1 MSDDV
6 RTAGGDT
13 ETTETSERPVADELP
28 IADSVSSLTLS
39 YVFVGAIVG
48 VVVSAVIGLD
58 FFPPDLVVDPNL
70 QHDQDIERQEARVEE
85 LKQELSKMTQKR
97 DKAVAKLSR
106 LSHGGPSTSDN
117 ARKSAEGQA
126 FAESKL
132 RGRDEVLELL
142 RQGDWL
148 EFSSVV
154 EVLLVL
160 GDKGFA
166 VLLELATHVLKDGS
180 PGLGPTVD
188 SPGVRDGVILALS
201 RAAVRR
207 GTQTESLI
215 AYFLASENM
224 DSDSRFA
231 QQVLWWSSRFLA
243 VTPSSTERAS
253 HSRAM
258 LVQSLQRRLREGDT
272 WVSDV
277 LQCLEA
283 LNVAASMES
292 IQAILENDARARDHA
307 TVIEYIGRRVDD
319 EAVGVLVAF
328 IDKGDLEQWRTR
340 LALKQLAGFDS
351 TAGLEAF
358 KKMTDSEDAALSH
371 AAHRA
376 YFSVHR
382 GIKAGL
388 SMLVDYL
395 NADSSL
401 PAARENLLTHVR
413 SVNPQLFRSLCREPE
428 LLGDERLKADLR
440 RALVTL
446 PVGY

>member
-6 RTAGGDT
+6 RTAEGDT
-13 ETTETSERPVADELP
+13 ERAETVERPVADELP
-28 IADSVSSLTLS
+28 VSDSASSLTLS

-58 FFPPDLVVDPNL
+58 FFPPDLAVDPNL
-70 QHDQDIERQEARVEE
+70 QHAQDIERQEARVEE
-85 LKQELSKMTQKR
+85 LKQELSEVTQKR

-106 LSHGGPSTSDN
+106 MGHGGLSTADN
-117 ARKSAEGQA
+117 VSNSLGRQA

-148 EFSSVV
+148 DFSSVV
-154 EVLLVL
+154 EDLLVL

-180 PGLGPTVD
+180 PDLGPTVD
-188 SPGVRDGVILALS
+188 SPGARDGVILALS
-201 RAAVRR
+201 RAAARR
-207 GTQTESLI
+207 ETQTESLI

-243 VTPSSTERAS
+243 VTPVSTERTS

-277 LQCLEA
+277 LQCLEV

-292 IQAILENDARARDHA
+292 IQAILKNDARARDHA
-307 TVIEYIGRRVDD
+307 TVVEYLGRRVDD

-328 IDKGDLEQWRTR
+328 VDEGDPEQWRTR

-351 TAGLEAF
+351 PAGLEAF
-358 KKMTDSEDAALSH
+358 KKMIDSEDVALSH

-376 YFSVHR
+376 YFSVRR
-382 GIKAGL
+382 GIKEGL

-395 NADSSL
+395 NAESSL
-401 PAARENLLTHVR
+401 SAARENLLTHVR
-413 SVNPQLFRSLCREPE
+413 SVNSQLFRALCRQPE
-428 LLGDERLKADLR
+428 LLNDERLKADLR
-440 RALVTL
+440 RVLVTL
-446 PVGY
+446 PAGY